1 MVLNLKEVLDPQEF
15 YQFISLLKDI
25 VPYQLKVSQANGS
38 VEILKQGEK
47 QVYQQLQQELKPY
60 YDKLDKAWFT

>member
-25 VPYQLKVSQANGS
+25 VPYQLKVSQANGC
-38 VEILKQGEK
+38 VEILKQEEK